1 MLDQD
6 QPNVFISGASRG
18 IGLAIAQ
25 EFHQQGFGIG
35 ICARGQLGLEQ
46 ALDTMPGAW
55 GVTCDVS
62 QKAEVKRLAKQI
74 LTNLGTPEVLINNA
88 GIFHPGALHLE
99 EEEVFEKMMATNLAS
114 AYHLTRGLLPAMI
127 SRGSGSIINV
137 GSIAGLRAYPNGGS
151 YSVSKWALRGFTQN
165 LREELKPLGIR
176 VLSILPGPTETDSWN
191 GANIEA
197 SRMMPA
203 QDLAKIVWQ
212 AYNLSHRTV
221 IEEIIARPQLGDIE

>member
-88 GIFHPGALHLE
+88 VIFHPGALHLE
-99 EEEVFEKMMATNLAS
+99 EEEVFEKLSQTQPIGRMGKPDEIAYLAAFLCS
-114 AYHLTRGLLPAMI
+114 DEAGFVT
-127 SRGSGSIINV
+127 GSF
-137 GSIAGLRAYPNGGS
+137 YPIDGGFIKLNS
-151 YSVSKWALRGFTQN
+151 
-165 LREELKPLGIR
+165 
-176 VLSILPGPTETDSWN
+176 
-191 GANIEA
+191 
-197 SRMMPA
+197 
-203 QDLAKIVWQ
+203 
-212 AYNLSHRTV
+212 
-221 IEEIIARPQLGDIE
+221 